1 MTHRDGC
8 AVLPSINVLLSS
20 SPRFGGIIHKDNK
33 STPGPPEQTE
43 RLKLGAGANHLR
55 YARVLRSAIRTDNDS
70 FCESNR

>member
-8 AVLPSINVLLSS
+8 AVLPSIKRVLLSS
-20 SPRFGGIIHKDNK
+20 SPRLGGIIHKDNK

-55 YARVLRSAIRTDNDS
+55 HATALRYSR
-70 FCESNR
+70 R